1 MARKMIPGLIP
12 REEWGARYDNGFAD
26 RPLPVTEWWLHH
38 SVTVAPDL
46 VPPFDDD
53 DAAVR
58 RLEAIGEDRFDGG
71 ISYTVPITPAGR
83 AYEGHSIGRRGAH
96 TKDHNTVG
104 AAIVFVG
111 NYEEDEPSDAQVRKA
126 ADVLVAARRAGLS
139 TVHRLTGGHRD
150 VGGTLCPGGKAYA
163 AIPRINALADQLWQ
177 RGEDRPDRD
186 ERPAFV
192 LDRILVYRPGQRLM
206 RGGDIRA
213 VQRRLIALGYELPRF
228 GPDSYYGEE
237 CAAAVRRLQ
246 ADKRFPRRERDGRVG
261 KDTARAM
268 GGRWVG

>member
-1 MARKMIPGLIP
+1 MARKRIPGLIA
-12 REEWGARYDNGFAD
+12 REEWGARESDGFAD
-26 RPLPVTEWWLHH
+26 RPLPVTEWWAHH

-53 DAAVR
+53 DAAIR
-58 RLEAIGEDRFDGG
+58 TLERIGEARFGGG
-71 ISYTVPITPAGR
+71 ISYTVAITPSGR

-111 NYEEDEPSDAQVRKA
+111 NYEDDELTPAQERKA
-126 ADVLVAARRAGLS
+126 AEVMVAARKAGLS
-139 TVHRLTGGHRD
+139 TRPTFNGGPRD
-150 VGGTLCPGGKAYA
+150 LKGTLCPGGKAYA
-163 AIPRINALADQLWQ
+163 AIGRINALADALWHREQ
-177 RGEDRPDRD
+177 DRPDRD
-186 ERPAFV
+186 DRPEFV
-192 LDRILVYRPGQRLM
+192 LDRILVYRPGSRLM

-213 VQRRLIALGYELPRF
+213 VQRRLIELGYKLPRF
-228 GPDSYYGEE
+228 GADSFYGEE

-246 ADKRFPRRERDGRVG
+246 ADKGFPRRDRDGRVG
-261 KDTARAM
+261 KDTARVM